1 MVARLVL
8 MSIGLGLLMAA
19 SCQPQDQT
27 DREPVAEGEL
37 LGISVNTPSEDR
49 TVPQGTPVEL
59 QWSASNLTEDDAFVS
74 LILESRTDLTRTTL
88 LDRQPMENT
97 GETNS
102 LTWDTTN
109 YKGPYAVIARIEAG
123 GLSSEHTGAGIVT
136 VNAAPTFAFTAPT
149 ESTTFLI
156 GNDNKLTIAWTGGD
170 EEATA
175 QIGLD
180 TDDAHDSGNEVFIHN
195 ATLTDPAGP
204 GSIEW
209 EGDDVGGD
217 QVASGR
223 YNLFAKVSDDLNDVK
238 YVDSPARLTVGK
250 AVEPEP
256 NTPTGPEIT
265 KPAEDTNY
273 LTTNPSLTIEYKPA
287 NTAEV
292 LVDLKLDT
300 DDNHGNGNELTILAQ
315 QFVEPNQPPP
325 AFTWTGQT
333 AGGATVDPGIYK
345 LLMVVS
351 TGSGTP
357 TTTEGKG
364 IVFVRT
370 AEQQPLVALL
380 EPATPRTVNAGEY
393 VNLRWRDPND
403 PNDPND
409 PADPNAANIKL
420 EIDSSRDPNTP
431 SADRA
436 VILATRAAKPDGVQD
451 TFAWQV
457 PFTLAPK
464 SYWIIATTTRGALTS
479 VSVSPAAITVR
490 DPNSTQ

>member
-1 MVARLVL
+1 MAARLVL
-8 MSIGLGLLMAA
+8 MSVGLALLMAA
-19 SCQPQDQT
+19 SCQPQDNA
-27 DREPVAEGEL
+27 DRAPVAEGES
-37 LGISVNTPSEDR
+37 LGISVNTPSADR
-49 TVPQGTPVEL
+49 TVPQGTPVQLE
-59 QWSASNLTEDDAFVS
+59 WSASNLTADEAFVS
-74 LILESRTDLTRTTL
+74 LLLESRTDLVTTTL
-88 LDRQPMENT
+88 LDRQPMVNT
-97 GETNS
+97 GETNTF
-102 LTWDTTN
+102 TWDTAG

-123 GLSSEHTGAGIVT
+123 GLSSEHTGAGIIT
-136 VNAAPTFAFTAPT
+136 VNAAPTFEFTAPT

-156 GNDNKLTIAWTGGD
+156 GNDNKLTIAWAGGD
-170 EEATA
+170 ETATA

-180 TDDAHDSGNEVFIHN
+180 LDTTHDGGDEVFIHS

-204 GSIEW
+204 GSFEW
-209 EGDDVGGD
+209 DGKDVGGG

-223 YNLFAKVSDDLNDVK
+223 YFLFAKVSDNVNDVK

-250 AVEPEP
+250 AVTPEP
-256 NTPTGPEIT
+256 NTPASPEIT

-300 DDNHGNGNELTILAQ
+300 DDNHGNGNELTILSQ

-333 AGGATVDPGIYK
+333 AGGATVDPGVYK

-357 TTTEGKG
+357 AATEGKG
-364 IVFVRT
+364 LILVRT
-370 AEQQPLVALL
+370 TEQQPLVALL
-380 EPATPRTVNAGEY
+380 EPATARTVNAGEY
-393 VNLRWRDPND
+393 VNIRWRDPND

-420 EIDSSRDPNTP
+420 EIDSSRDPNAP

-464 SYWIIATTTRGALTS
+464 SYWIIATTARGALSS

-490 DPNSTQ
+490 DPNSTK